1 MFNLCS
7 KLTSLDISNIDTSKV
22 TNMDWAFSNLD
33 VLKTMHIGKN
43 FAFVGTEYGLNGM
56 WMNSENE
63 VFDAMEIPN
72 NVEEIYTRIS

>member
-22 TNMDWAFSNLD
+22 TNMNWTFSNLNA
-33 VLKTMHIGKN
+33 LKTLHIGKN
-43 FAFVGTEYGLNGM
+43 FAFVGTAYGLNGM

-63 VFDAMEIPN
+63 EFDATEIPN
-72 NVEEIYTRIS
+72 NTEEIYTRVS